1 MRRGRSFPRSAWECI
16 LWRSASRLLERDAE
30 RPGRRSHAER
40 GNDHAC
46 TACNRLERKSL
57 GDTSNCFLNERL
69 KCAES
74 VKPHL

>member
-1 MRRGRSFPRSAWECI
+1 MKPDRSHALRGNASCDAPRHD
-16 LWRSASRLLERDAE
+16 LERDAE